1 MSLFPPIAPFN
12 EGHLPVSARHTLYFE
27 ESGHPKGIPVVVLHG
42 GPGGGSQPYY
52 RQFFDPRRYRVVL
65 FDQRGC
71 GQSTPFADVTDNNTP
86 ALVADIERLRL
97 HLGIGRWLVFGGSW
111 GATLALA
118 YAERHPGRVL
128 GLVLRGVFLGR
139 PTELDWLYARGGAQ
153 RLFPE
158 RFQEFEDH
166 IPEAERA
173 NLLFAYHRRL
183 FDPDPQVM
191 RAAAQAWARWETSIS
206 RLVPDAAA
214 VDAFC
219 GSEAAVAIARLENHF
234 FVNGLFFDHADQLLR
249 DAGRLAGL
257 PLVIV
262 QGRYDTVCPP
272 ISAWQLA
279 QAVPGAVLEMV
290 PDAGHT
296 LGEPGI
302 ARGLVAATN
311 RFARVLGAG

>member
-12 EGHLPVSARHTLYFE
+12 EGLLPVSARHALHFE
-27 ESGHPKGIPVVVLHG
+27 ESGHPSGVPAVVLHG

-71 GQSTPFADVTDNNTP
+71 GLSTPFADVTDNDTP
-86 ALVADIERLRL
+86 ALVADIERLRQ
-97 HLGIGRWLVFGGSW
+97 HLGIDRWVIFGGSW

-118 YAERHPGRVL
+118 YAERHPERVL

-139 PTELDWLYARGGAQ
+139 PSELDWLYRSGGAE

-158 RFQEFEDH
+158 RFREFAH
-166 IPEAERA
+166 HVPEAERGD
-173 NLLFAYHRRL
+173 LLNAYHRRL
-183 FDPDPQVM
+183 FGTDPQLM

-219 GSEAAVAIARLENHF
+219 SSEAALAIARLENHF
-234 FVNGLFFDHADQLLR
+234 FVNDLFFDHPDQLLR
-249 DAGRLAGL
+249 EAPRLAGL
-257 PLVIV
+257 PMVIV
-262 QGRYDTVCPP
+262 QGRYDAVCPP

-279 QAVPGAVLEMV
+279 QAVPGSVLEMV

-302 ARGLVAATN
+302 ARALVAATN
-311 RFARVLGAG
+311 RFARQLGAG

>member
-12 EGHLPVSARHTLYFE
+12 EGHLPVSPRHALYFE
-27 ESGHPKGIPVVVLHG
+27 VSGNPQGLPVVVLHG

-52 RQFFDPRRYRVVL
+52 RQFFDPRRYRIVL

-71 GQSTPFADVTDNNTP
+71 GLSVPFADVTDNTTP
-86 ALVADIERLRL
+86 ALVADIEHLRV
-97 HLGIGRWLVFGGSW
+97 HLGIEQWLVFGGSW

-118 YAERHPGRVL
+118 YAEQHPRRVL

-139 PTELDWLYARGGAQ
+139 PAELDWLYAPGGAQ
-153 RLFPE
+153 KLFPE
-158 RFQEFEDH
+158 RFHEFETH
-166 IPEAERA
+166 IPEAERGD
-173 NLLFAYHRRL
+173 LLRAYHRRL
-183 FDPDPQVM
+183 FSDDPQVM
-191 RAAAQAWARWETSIS
+191 RAAAVVWARWETSIS

-219 GSEAAVAIARLENHF
+219 SSEAAVAISRLENHY
-234 FVNGLFFDHADQLLR
+234 FVNDLFFDHPNQLLR
-249 DAGRLAGL
+249 DAHRLAGI

-262 QGRYDTVCPP
+262 QGRYDAVCPP
-272 ISAWQLA
+272 ISAWELA

-302 ARGLVAATN
+302 ARALVAATN
-311 RFARVLGAG
+311 RFARQLDVG